1 MIQPQPHEEPTMYSQ
16 TMNNPAARYSSVG
29 VASSIED
36 AKPAELVY
44 MLFES
49 AVDRLAAAKGHI
61 ERKEIARKG
70 ETIGKA
76 TAIIVELQRSL
87 DMEKGGEF
95 AERLD
100 TLYDYMLRQLTQ
112 ANLHNDVAK
121 IEEVIKL
128 LTPIRD
134 AWKVTADKH

>member
-1 MIQPQPHEEPTMYSQ
+1 MYAQ
-16 TMNNPAARYSSVG
+16 TPNPAAQYSNVG

-44 MLFES
+44 MLFEGAIS
-49 AVDRLAAAKGHI
+49 RLAAAKGHI

-70 ETIGKA
+70 EMISKA
-76 TAIIVELQRSL
+76 TAIIIELQRSL

-100 TLYDYMLRQLTQ
+100 ALYESWIANYTMSDVLVIETDNLDYINDFVHRLDVMERIEAMLPSHLKTL
-112 ANLHNDVAK
+112 
-121 IEEVIKL
+121 
-128 LTPIRD
+128 
-134 AWKVTADKH
+134 

>member
-1 MIQPQPHEEPTMYSQ
+1 MYAQ
-16 TMNNPAARYSSVG
+16 TPNPAAQYSNVG

-44 MLFES
+44 MLFEGAIS
-49 AVDRLAAAKGHI
+49 RLAAAKGHI

-70 ETIGKA
+70 EMISKA
-76 TAIIVELQRSL
+76 TAIIIELQRSL

-100 TLYDYMLRQLTQ
+100 ALYDYMLRQLTQ
-112 ANLHNDVAK
+112 ANLHNDLDKV
-121 IEEVIKL
+121 EEVIKL
-128 LTPIRD
+128 LSPIRD
-134 AWKVTADKH
+134 AWKVTAEQ

>member
-1 MIQPQPHEEPTMYSQ
+1 MYHTNSS
-16 TMNNPAARYSSVG
+16 NPAASYSSVG
-29 VASSIED
+29 IASAIVD

-49 AVDRLAAAKGHI
+49 AVDRLAAAKGYI
-61 ERKEIARKG
+61 EREQTARKG
-70 ETIGKA
+70 EMISKA

-100 TLYDYMLRQLTQ
+100 ALYDYMLRQLTQ

-121 IEEVIKL
+121 IDEVIKL

-134 AWKVTADKH
+134 AWKVTSEKN